1 MPHLKPK
8 AKMEP
13 FTNSPNKQFQ
23 AISKGPLTI
32 LTTVENSAIGNSCTK
47 KNIIPKIE
55 AKTNRTDK
63 TDTCIKDKYFDLF
76 NWLCSEQVLEENYFD
91 KRESSAKSNHG
102 VYKGQ
107 TYWGNVMSVKT
118 VPITVIKKE
127 YKIRFTYTPRK
138 AYFKNNRILINL

>member
-1 MPHLKPK
+1 METVAPK
-8 AKMEP
+8 R
-13 FTNSPNKQFQ
+13 TLSQ
-23 AISKGPLTI
+23 
-32 LTTVENSAIGNSCTK
+32 
-47 KNIIPKIE
+47 KIA

-127 YKIRFTYTPRK
+127 YKIPFTYTPRK